1 MKLKDP
7 ITEIDIYAIRSGF
20 QLVLELKST
29 LRPETPW
36 EVYKRNQDLLTG
48 IAQARER
55 SDRLGSG
62 AIGVVITDGYRGDY
76 VTWRSAIDHGIPIG
90 TLEDIPDLARDPRQ
104 VFDLLRARV
113 GFESEPPQG
122 TPFEK
127 ILQVSGLD
135 SAPSGFEAD
144 TRASGLMKA
153 HAF

>member
-1 MKLKDP
+1 MIEHCRKSLEQEAWTVHPKHKLKDP

-36 EVYKRNQDLLTG
+36 EVYRRNQDLLTG

-62 AIGVVITDGYRGDY
+62 AIGVVVTDGYRGDY

-104 VFDLLRARV
+104 VFDLLRVRV
-113 GFESEPPQG
+113 GFD
-122 TPFEK
+122 
-127 ILQVSGLD
+127 LN
-135 SAPSGFEAD
+135 
-144 TRASGLMKA
+144 RHKA
-153 HAF
+153 HLSKNPGS